1 MTSPRSAGDPR
12 EILPLFEIVHTAR
25 LADRAFADAFSNH
38 GLAGGE
44 FGVLA
49 GVNDNPGIT
58 QAHLARHLHVRP
70 QTIARPVDR
79 LIRRQLI
86 TPGTPTGR
94 GGATSLFITDL
105 GKARLD
111 ATWPAV
117 VDLNTPHALGLT
129 ANEAACLA
137 RLLATVRAHITRT
150 EPDS

>member
-1 MTSPRSAGDPR
+1 MTRPRSAGDPQDL
-12 EILPLFEIVHTAR
+12 LPLFEIVHTAR
-25 LADRAFADAFSNH
+25 LADRAFADAFSDH

-49 GVNDNPGIT
+49 GVNDDPGIT
-58 QAHLARHLHVRP
+58 QAHLARRLHVRP

-105 GKARLD
+105 GKMRLD
-111 ATWPAV
+111 AAWPAV
-117 VDLNTPHALGLT
+117 ADLNAPHALGLT
-129 ANEAACLA
+129 AREAATLA
-137 RLLATVRAHITRT
+137 RLLTTVRAHITRT
-150 EPDS
+150 EPEA